1 MIFIALLKNKL
12 KFLFICSAILIC
24 NTTVYVEATPVKFII
39 EGYLD
44 YVPTELSGT
53 FSTRDLY
60 HLEYTVESTSV
71 DWYPDDPG
79 KASYVDAITSLTITI
94 GDYYSA
100 AGTGESLITLYDNH
114 STYADWYRIS
124 LPAESMTGDDVNG
137 CYLYRQSAL
146 LSFGDA
152 GGNAFSDDGIIP
164 DTLDYSNF
172 SGYMGLT
179 FYDPSMSDMIW
190 YISISANI
198 SSFEYY
204 PVPVPSALLLLSSGL
219 LGLFGISRIKK

>member
-1 MIFIALLKNKL
+1 MKFIAFLKNKL
-12 KFLFICSAILIC
+12 KFLFICSIILIC
-24 NTTVYVEATPVKFII
+24 NTAVCVDAAPFKFIV

-44 YVPTELSGT
+44 YVTSELSGT
-53 FSTRDLY
+53 FSKGDLY
-60 HLEYTVESTSV
+60 HLEYTIDSTAA
-71 DWYPDDPG
+71 DGYPDDPNR
-79 KASYVDAITSLTITI
+79 SIFVDAITSLTITI
-94 GDYYSA
+94 GDYYTA

-137 CYLYRQSAL
+137 CYLYNQGPL

-152 GGNAFSDDGIIP
+152 DGNAFSDDDIIP
-164 DTLDYSNF
+164 RTLDYSNF

-179 FYDPSMSDMIW
+179 FYDPSKSDMSW
-190 YISISANI
+190 YISLSANI

-219 LGLFGISRIKK
+219 AGLFGINRIKK